1 MLSVQFD
8 PRKLSDCFFHILLP
22 LLAVLLPVLFLLL
35 DVPIMPRITTTVEQL
50 FNAFGFCTWCVLAI
64 VAFREIKN
72 HAGRSFARGIL
83 ILLPLLVSFFFLVL
97 IVEFGGKSWDY
108 EQYENAFRAIVAGEN
123 PYESER
129 YLYPPFFAQIM
140 GFLYIVASELLH
152 PTRINIW
159 LFVFYI
165 YQCAQFF
172 LINLAYQL
180 SSRLTSYMG
189 FADLYTRLIVTSLFL
204 FNFPLVRTIRLNQT
218 NLYILNAILITLLA
232 LRKFPFWSGA
242 AVTLGGMMKLYPLS
256 AVIPLV
262 LMKKWRAVLGL
273 LLSGIVILW
282 LLTDFGRDLSLWTEF
297 VRFLLSF
304 PAERESSLWIR
315 NTTPLSLG
323 RNLTRFIGL
332 PEAIIWPLVAIMMG
346 AVLAWIA
353 VRFYQREKLYRT
365 LLPGPRAEI
374 YRDFGNL
381 IDFTSLALLVTPS
394 AWDHHFVIALPLALW
409 AIALRRKDRPG
420 WLGVAIA
427 CIFVLPP
434 LDIFPFSYLRMFG
447 VLGLLVLAS
456 PNVVEINPRQP
467 SERNP

>member
-1 MLSVQFD
+1 
-8 PRKLSDCFFHILLP
+8 
-22 LLAVLLPVLFLLL
+22 
-35 DVPIMPRITTTVEQL
+35 
-50 FNAFGFCTWCVLAI
+50 
-64 VAFREIKN
+64 
-72 HAGRSFARGIL
+72 
-83 ILLPLLVSFFFLVL
+83 
-97 IVEFGGKSWDY
+97 
-108 EQYENAFRAIVAGEN
+108 
-123 PYESER
+123 
-129 YLYPPFFAQIM
+129 
-140 GFLYIVASELLH
+140 
-152 PTRINIW
+152 
-159 LFVFYI
+159 
-165 YQCAQFF
+165 
-172 LINLAYQL
+172 
-180 SSRLTSYMG
+180 
-189 FADLYTRLIVTSLFL
+189 
-204 FNFPLVRTIRLNQT
+204 
-218 NLYILNAILITLLA
+218 LYILNAILITLLA

-273 LLSGIVILW
+273 LLSGIVILL

-297 VRFLLSF
+297 IRFLLSF